1 MSPQAHA
8 TLSASGSHRWLN
20 CPPSALLEAAYRS
33 EHGDDSSPAAAE
45 GTAAH
50 ALSEWKI
57 RTALDHLKQ
66 DAGMRPTSE
75 WDGPE
80 METHTDDYT
89 QFVLEKAKQ
98 AYFEDGSAVV
108 AIEQR
113 LDFSHL
119 VPEGFGTADCL
130 IIAGNR
136 MEVIDFKYGQG
147 VLVEVEHNP
156 QAMLYGLGALNVFG
170 QLYDIETITLTIHQ
184 PRRENISSWTLT
196 RAELEHWGETTV
208 KPAAQLAA
216 KGEGEFQ
223 AGSWCQFCR
232 IAATCK
238 KRAEANLALARHE
251 FKPAVELT
259 DAEISEVLTQIP
271 LLTKWAADV
280 EAYATGMAVHQG
292 KQWPG
297 FKVVEGRSIRKY
309 KNETEVA
316 QVLEA
321 AGHTD
326 IWTRKLATITALE
339 KLLGKKQFNELLG
352 DLVIKPAGKPALV
365 PETDKRPALEINT
378 VNDEFT
384 PINLE
389 GK

>member
-57 RTALDHLKQ
+57 RTALNHLKQ
-66 DAGMRPTSE
+66 DAGKRPVSE
-75 WDGPE
+75 WDGAE
-80 METHTDDYT
+80 IEAHTDDYA
-89 QFVLEKAKQ
+89 QFVLERAKQ
-98 AYFEDGSAVV
+98 AYAEDESAVV
-108 AIEQR
+108 AVEQR

-119 VPEGFGTADCL
+119 VPDGFGTADCL

-196 RAELEHWGETTV
+196 KAELEHWGETVV
-208 KPAAQLAA
+208 KPAAELAA

-259 DAEISEVLTQIP
+259 DAEISEVLKQIP
-271 LLTKWAADV
+271 LLTKWASDV
-280 EAYATGMAVHQG
+280 ETYATGMAVHQG

-309 KNETEVA
+309 KNETQVA
-316 QVLEA
+316 EVLEA
-321 AGHTD
+321 AGQTD
-326 IWTRKLATITALE
+326 IWTRKLATITTLE
-339 KLLGKKQFNELLG
+339 KQLGKKQFNELLG

-365 PETDKRPALEINT
+365 PETDKRPAMNIQT

-384 PINLE
+384 PINSE